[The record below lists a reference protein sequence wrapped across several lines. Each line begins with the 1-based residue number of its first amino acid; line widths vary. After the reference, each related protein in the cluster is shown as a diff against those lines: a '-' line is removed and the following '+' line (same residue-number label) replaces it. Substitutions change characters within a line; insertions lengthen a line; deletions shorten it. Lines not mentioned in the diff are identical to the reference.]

1 MIGISGSLS
10 FTQKIKEEVKEFLN
24 NTLLLTLSEEKKKI
38 THLETDKVKYLGF
51 LVSRRNRRYT
61 ESQLS
66 TVKSTQATR
75 RPSYA
80 SVIIEAPITH
90 LVEKLIEQGYAYG
103 GQKPKPKAF
112 TK

>member
-24 NTLLLTLSEEKKKI
+24 NTLLLTLSEEKTKI